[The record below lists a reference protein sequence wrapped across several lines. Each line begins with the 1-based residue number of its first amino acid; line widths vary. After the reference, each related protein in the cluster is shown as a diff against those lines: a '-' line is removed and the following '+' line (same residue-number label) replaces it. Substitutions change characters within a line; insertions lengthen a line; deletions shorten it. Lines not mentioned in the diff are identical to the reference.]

1 MRYLLILLISTT
13 AACGHD
19 SLYFGS
25 YTRVGIDASAT
36 GAGVGVKNAAL
47 NIAPPK
53 SDGQLYDVIGTTD
66 MDLGYT
72 YAVINEEIAV
82 GDAAN
87 CAAQKQRSTHVDA
100 LSDGGKTSG
109 AVVFGA
115 YTSWALLDL
124 SWGDATSKGIHF
136 GYKRGV
142 GVRVPVRED
151 SVGAVYANT
160 MLNTTN
166 KAALGTPK
174 SEFGGARYSQ
184 TFATGKAAIIK
195 ASGRSAQLNGG
206 DNSYAGC
213 MQ

>member
-1 MRYLLILLISTT
+1 MKYLLILLISTT
-13 AACGHD
+13 AGCSHD

-36 GAGVGVKNAAL
+36 GAGIGVKNAAL

-53 SDGQLYDVIGTTD
+53 SDGQLYDVLGTTR

-72 YAVINEEIAV
+72 YAAINEEIAI

-87 CAAQKQRSTHVDA
+87 CAAQKTKSTQINA
-100 LSDGGKTSG
+100 LSDVGKTSG

-115 YTSWALLDL
+115 YTSWALLDF
-124 SWGDATSKGIHF
+124 SWGDATSKGIHL
-136 GYKRGV
+136 GYKRGI

-151 SVGAVYANT
+151 NVGAVYANT
-160 MLNTTN
+160 TLNTTDREV
-166 KAALGTPK
+166 LGAPN
-174 SEFGGARYSQ
+174 SEFGGSRYSQ

-195 ASGRSAQLNGG
+195 ASGRSAELNGG
-206 DNSYAGC
+206 DKNYVGC
-213 MQ
+213 LQ

>member
-1 MRYLLILLISTT
+1 
-13 AACGHD
+13 
-19 SLYFGS
+19 
-25 YTRVGIDASAT
+25 VGIDASAT
-36 GAGVGVKNAAL
+36 GAGIGVKNAAL

-53 SDGQLYDVIGTTD
+53 SNGQLYDVIGTTN

-72 YAVINEEIAV
+72 YAVINEEIAI

-87 CAAQKQRSTHVDA
+87 CAAQKLQSTNINSF
-100 LSDGGKTSG
+100 SDSGKTSG

-124 SWGDATSKGIHF
+124 SWGDATSKGIHL

-142 GVRVPVRED
+142 GVRVPVRD
-151 SVGAVYANT
+151 DNVGAVYANT
-160 MLNTTN
+160 MLNTTDT
-166 KAALGTPK
+166 ASLDTPK

-206 DNSYAGC
+206 DKSYAGC
-213 MQ
+213 LP

>member
-1 MRYLLILLISTT
+1 
-13 AACGHD
+13 
-19 SLYFGS
+19 
-25 YTRVGIDASAT
+25 
-36 GAGVGVKNAAL
+36 
-47 NIAPPK
+47 
-53 SDGQLYDVIGTTD
+53 

-87 CAAQKQRSTHVDA
+87 CAAQKIKSTPVA
-100 LSDGGKTSG
+100 QLSDGGKTSG

-115 YTSWALLDL
+115 YTSWALVDL

-142 GVRVPVRED
+142 GVRVPVHDD

-160 MLNTTN
+160 MLNTTDR
-166 KAALGTPK
+166 ASLDTPK

-195 ASGRSAQLNGG
+195 ASGRSTELNGG
-206 DNSYAGC
+206 DDSYAGC
-213 MQ
+213 LQ